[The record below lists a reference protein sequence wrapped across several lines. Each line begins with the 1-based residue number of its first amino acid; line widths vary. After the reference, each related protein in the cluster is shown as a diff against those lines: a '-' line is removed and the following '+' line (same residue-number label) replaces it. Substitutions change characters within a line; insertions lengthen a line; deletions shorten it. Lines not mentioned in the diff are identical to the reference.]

1 MLGLNKKLKSLASKG
16 KSIKVAI
23 AGVGQMGRSLVSH
36 IRELD
41 GMQVLAVANRDI
53 GRITGIL
60 KELDIGYDEM
70 VLVESKNKINLENN
84 KISRITIGYS
94 KDGSLD
100 ISIKEKL
107 NQLAGEDKLIV
118 ADDLAILFVLND
130 VDVIVDATGS
140 PEAGAYIASNAISCK
155 KHIVALNVEAD
166 VTIGPLIKKMADEAG
181 VVYTVSAGDEPAAL
195 KELYDFA
202 DALGLE
208 VIAAGK
214 GKNNPLDR
222 YANPTTLKDYAESK
236 GSSAQMMT
244 SFVDGTKSMIE
255 MACLSNSTGLVPDCR
270 GMHGPRADI
279 KDLLNVFRLKKDGG
293 ILSRKGVVDFVIGDL
308 APGVFLVYTTENK
321 MIRADLEYLM
331 LGSGPYYL
339 LYRPYHLTS
348 IETPLSIAR
357 AYFYSEPTIVPDC
370 GLISE
375 VIAIAKK
382 DLKAGD
388 VIDGI
393 GRYTVYGLIE
403 QYSKAKQEGL
413 LPIGLSQG
421 CVLKKDMEKDRPLKY
436 NDVSFVKDSL
446 VLKLRRTLDRLDKD
460 F

>member
-1 MLGLNKKLKSLASKG
+1 MLGLNKKLMNLKNDG

-23 AGVGQMGRSLVSH
+23 AGVGQMGRSLISH
-36 IRELD
+36 IGEL
-41 GMQVLAVANRDI
+41 GSMQVLVIANRDI
-53 GRITGIL
+53 DRIAAIL
-60 KELDIGYDEM
+60 KELGISDDEII
-70 VLVESKNKINLENN
+70 LVGDRNKLGLENNNISKIIIEENSSLDGEIREKLNRLAEKNKIV
-84 KISRITIGYS
+84 
-94 KDGSLD
+94 
-100 ISIKEKL
+100 
-107 NQLAGEDKLIV
+107 V
-118 ADDLAILFVLND
+118 ADDLRILFAISN
-130 VDVIVDATGS
+130 VDVIIDATGS
-140 PEAGAYIASNAISCK
+140 PEAGAYIASTAISYR
-155 KHIVALNVEAD
+155 KHIVTLNVETD
-166 VTIGPLIKKMADEAG
+166 VTIGLLLKKLADEAG

-208 VIAAGK
+208 VVAAGK

-236 GSSAQMMT
+236 GSSPNMMT

-270 GMHGPRADI
+270 GMHGPRANI
-279 KDLLNVFRLKKDGG
+279 KDLVNVFKPKEDGG
-293 ILSRKGVVDFVIGDL
+293 ILSRRGVVDFAIGDL

-321 MIRADLEYLM
+321 MIKADLEYLM

-357 AYFYSEPTIVPDC
+357 AYFYGEPTITPDC
-370 GLISE
+370 GLVSE
-375 VIAIAKK
+375 VITLAKK
-382 DLKAGD
+382 DLRAGD

-393 GRYTVYGLIE
+393 GRYMVYGLIE
-403 QYSKAKQEGL
+403 QYSKARQEDL
-413 LPIGLSQG
+413 LPIGISQG
-421 CVLKKDMEKDRPLKY
+421 CILKKDMEKDQPIKY

-446 VLKLRRTLDRLDKD
+446 VLKLRKSQDKLCEGY
-460 F
+460 

>member
-1 MLGLNKKLKSLASKG
+1 VLGLNKKLKSLAGSG

-23 AGVGQMGRSLVSH
+23 AGVGQMGRGLVSH

-41 GMQVLAVANRDI
+41 SMQVLAVANRDI
-53 GRITGIL
+53 VRITGIL
-60 KELDIGYDEM
+60 KELDIGYDEI
-70 VLVESKNKINLENN
+70 VLVESGNKINLEDNN
-84 KISRITIGYS
+84 ISRITLKNS
-94 KDGSLD
+94 RLD
-100 ISIKEKL
+100 ISIRGKL

-118 ADDLAILFVLND
+118 TDDLAVLFALGD

-155 KHIVALNVEAD
+155 KHIVTLNVEAD
-166 VTIGPLIKKMADEAG
+166 VVIGPLLKKMADEAG

-214 GKNNPLDR
+214 GKNNPLNR

-236 GSSAQMMT
+236 GSSAHMMT

-293 ILSRKGVVDFVIGDL
+293 VLSRKGVVAFIVGDL

-321 MIRADLEYLM
+321 MIRADLEYLT

-357 AYFYSEPTIVPDC
+357 AYFYGEPTIVPDC
-370 GLISE
+370 GLVSE
-375 VIAIAKK
+375 VITIAKK

-403 QYSKAKQEGL
+403 EYSKAKKEGL

-421 CVLKKDMEKDRPLKY
+421 CVLKKDMEKDRPIKY
-436 NDVSFVKDSL
+436 NDVSFVRDSL
-446 VLKLRRTLDRLDKD
+446 VLKLRRSLDKLDKD

>member
-60 KELDIGYDEM
+60 KELDIGYDEI

-84 KISRITIGYS
+84 NISRITIEDS
-94 KDGSLD
+94 RLD
-100 ISIKEKL
+100 ISIREKL

-118 ADDLAILFVLND
+118 TDDLAVLFVLDD

-140 PEAGAYIASNAISCK
+140 PEAGAYIASNAISSK
-155 KHIVALNVEAD
+155 KHIVSLNVEAD
-166 VTIGPLIKKMADEAG
+166 VTIGPLLKKMADEAG

-236 GSSAQMMT
+236 GSSAHMMT

-279 KDLLNVFRLKKDGG
+279 KDLPNVFRLKKDGG

-357 AYFYSEPTIVPDC
+357 AYFYGEPTIVPDC

-375 VIAIAKK
+375 VITIAKK

-403 QYSKAKQEGL
+403 EYSKAKQEGL

-421 CVLKKDMEKDRPLKY
+421 CVLKKDMEKDRPIKY

-446 VLKLRRTLDRLDKD
+446 VLKLRRSLDKLDKD

>member
-1 MLGLNKKLKSLASKG
+1 VLGLNKKLKSLASKG

-41 GMQVLAVANRDI
+41 GMQVLAVANRNI
-53 GRITGIL
+53 GRIAGTI
-60 KELDIGYDEM
+60 KALDIGYDEI
-70 VLVESKNKINLENN
+70 VLVESKNKINLEDNN
-84 KISRITIGYS
+84 ISTITIEDS
-94 KDGSLD
+94 RLD
-100 ISIKEKL
+100 INIRKKL

-118 ADDLAILFVLND
+118 ADDLAVLFVLDD

-155 KHIVALNVEAD
+155 KHIVTLNVEAD
-166 VTIGPLIKKMADEAG
+166 VTIGPLLKKMADEAG

-236 GSSAQMMT
+236 GSSAHMMT

-270 GMHGPRADI
+270 GMHGPMADI

-339 LYRPYHLTS
+339 IYRPYHLTS

-357 AYFYSEPTIVPDC
+357 AYFYGEPTIVPDC

-375 VIAIAKK
+375 VITIAKK

-388 VIDGI
+388 AIDGI

-403 QYSKAKQEGL
+403 EYSKAKQEGL

-421 CVLKKDMEKDRPLKY
+421 CVLKNDMEKDQPVKY
-436 NDVSFVKDSL
+436 NDVSLARDSL
-446 VLKLRRTLDRLDKD
+446 LLKLRKLHDKLDKD